1 MADKRDEINLDSIRT
16 WIWDNGISLVAI
28 IISLLSLFFSY
39 KQSSIGVGSN
49 TKDFGRVV
57 KWRPELIPLGLAF
70 FRESGQTR
78 CNNRRAAL

>member
-1 MADKRDEINLDSIRT
+1 M
-16 WIWDNGISLVAI
+16 SLT
-28 IISLLSLFFSY
+28 SLLKAKANPTPSY
-39 KQSSIGVGSN
+39 FEKN
-49 TKDFGRVV
+49 FPDRKKFGRVV